1 MIKTLVNAWKVPD
14 LRKKI
19 LFTGLML
26 AIFELGCVITVPG
39 LKGDALTQLM
49 GIGANATAA
58 GSASVFNLLNIMGGG
73 ALENASIFAMSI
85 TPYVTASIILQ
96 LLTVAIP
103 ALERLAKEGQEGRKI
118 IEKWTRYSTVILAFI
133 QAAGIYIGL
142 ANSSLV
148 EDPGLMSFAIIVISL
163 TAGTAFLMWMGEQ
176 ISDKGIGN
184 GISVIIFTGIVT
196 RVPSMIQQFI
206 VYIQGGTISWLV
218 GILIVVAILAV
229 FALVVLMN
237 DAERRIPVQYAKRV
251 VGRKMYGGQST
262 HIPFKVAMA
271 GVIPIIFASS
281 LMAFP
286 STIAQLFGGAK
297 EGSGLAKFLNFIGP
311 TSWFYAVL
319 YFVLIIFFTF
329 FYTAMMYN
337 PIEMSNNIK
346 ANGGFIPGIRP
357 GRPTSEYISR
367 VMNRVTVMG
376 SIFIA
381 FIAVL
386 PLIAAG
392 SNVSLGFS
400 GTSLLILVGVA
411 LETYRQLE
419 SQLMMRHYKGFLE

>member
-1 MIKTLVNAWKVPD
+1 
-14 LRKKI
+14 
-19 LFTGLML
+19 
-26 AIFELGCVITVPG
+26 
-39 LKGDALTQLM
+39 
-49 GIGANATAA
+49 
-58 GSASVFNLLNIMGGG
+58 
-73 ALENASIFAMSI
+73 
-85 TPYVTASIILQ
+85 
-96 LLTVAIP
+96 
-103 ALERLAKEGQEGRKI
+103 
-118 IEKWTRYSTVILAFI
+118 
-133 QAAGIYIGL
+133 
-142 ANSSLV
+142 
-148 EDPGLMSFAIIVISL
+148 
-163 TAGTAFLMWMGEQ
+163 MWIGEQ
-176 ISDKGIGN
+176 ISDKGVGN
-184 GISVIIFTGIVT
+184 GISLIIFAGIVT

-206 VYIQGGTISWLV
+206 VAIQSGSVSWLV
-218 GILIVVAILAV
+218 GIIVVVAVLAV

-286 STIAQLFGGAK
+286 STIVQLFGGAQ
-297 EGSGLAKFLNFIGP
+297 EGGWVAAFLNFIGP

-386 PLIAAG
+386 PLIASG
-392 SNVSLGFS
+392 SNVSVGFS

-411 LETYRQLE
+411 LETNRQME